1 MSSDELA
8 ISVCNLSKRY
18 EIYSTP
24 RDRLKQFLMPRL
36 HALAGRPGIQ
46 YFREFWALQD
56 VSFEVKKGESV
67 GIIGRNGSGKSTL
80 LQMICGTLSPTSGT
94 VQTSGRIAALLELGS
109 GFSPDFT
116 GRENVRMNAAV
127 LGLSSDEIDARFDDI
142 AAFADI
148 GQFIEQ
154 PVKTYSSGML
164 VRLAFA
170 VQVCVEPDILI
181 VDEALAV
188 GDALFQKRCFER
200 MEKLTSNG
208 TTLLFVSHDQ
218 ESVRTLTSRAVL
230 LRQGVVQ
237 MIGNSSEALLAYRKQ
252 LHEDESRALNESAL
266 QLKEK
271 AAAARA
277 AALAAASA
285 PSPAAVAPVLQDGG
299 TVAGETP
306 AVAARSSALSFG
318 DMEAEVLKVTL
329 RNAAGEESSHFEP
342 REMVRVE
349 IACLAHQD
357 LSNLNV
363 GLRIRNKEGVKLYS
377 WGTLNQDMAILGG
390 EASGDVFWHRHFKA
404 GQHFVVAFDFVCG
417 LGPNL
422 HEIQASIT
430 REGKPYYAEQHMLH
444 WMDEA
449 AFFTVTTNANVYHFG
464 GVADLRMRAQPLEL
478 NHGI

>member
-1 MSSDELA
+1 MSSNETA
-8 ISVCNLSKRY
+8 ISVRNLSKRY

-24 RDRLKQFLMPRL
+24 RDRLKQFVLPRL
-36 HALAGRPGIQ
+36 RSLTGRLPAQ
-46 YFREFWALQD
+46 YFKEFWALQD

-80 LQMICGTLSPTSGT
+80 LQMICGTLSPTSGM

-116 GRENVRMNAAV
+116 GRENVYMNAAV
-127 LGLSSDEIDARFDDI
+127 LGLTKDEIDARFDDI

-148 GQFIEQ
+148 GDFINQ

-237 MIGNSSEALLAYRKQ
+237 MIGNSGEALLAYRKQ

-277 AALAAASA
+277 AAISVAVPQATAPATQEAGATPDGALPTSSRSAS
-285 PSPAAVAPVLQDGG
+285 
-299 TVAGETP
+299 
-306 AVAARSSALSFG
+306 LSFG
-318 DMEAEVLKVTL
+318 DMEAEVLKVVV
-329 RNAAGEESSHFEP
+329 RNMNGEECSHFEP
-342 REMVRVE
+342 RDMVRVE
-349 IACLAHQD
+349 IECVAHHDLA
-357 LSNLNV
+357 NLNV
-363 GLRIRNKEGVKLYS
+363 GLRVRNKEGVKLYS

-390 EASGDVFWHRHFKA
+390 QASGEVFWQRSFKA
-404 GQHFVVAFDFVCG
+404 GQRFAVAFEFVCG

-464 GVADLRMRAQPLEL
+464 GVVDLRMRAQALEM

>member
-1 MSSDELA
+1 MSSNETA
-8 ISVCNLSKRY
+8 IRVSNLSKRY
-18 EIYSTP
+18 EIYDTP
-24 RDRLKQFLMPRL
+24 RDRLKQFVLPRL
-36 HALAGRPGIQ
+36 NGLAGRRVAP
-46 YFREFWALQD
+46 YFKEFWALQD
-56 VSFEVKKGESV
+56 VSFDVMRGESV

-80 LQMICGTLSPTSGT
+80 LQMICGTLSPTSGG

-116 GRENVRMNAAV
+116 GRENVNMNASV
-127 LGLSSDEIDARFDDI
+127 LGLSNDEIGARFDDI

-148 GQFIEQ
+148 GQFIDQ

-200 MEKLTSNG
+200 MERLTSNG

-230 LRQGVVQ
+230 LRKGVVQ
-237 MIGNSSEALLAYRKQ
+237 MIGNSGEALLAYRKQ
-252 LHEDESRALNESAL
+252 LHVDESRALNESAL
-266 QLKEK
+266 ALKEK
-271 AAAARA
+271 AAVARA
-277 AALAAASA
+277 AALGAASHVAVMAPADGAASVDAAASM
-285 PSPAAVAPVLQDGG
+285 S
-299 TVAGETP
+299 
-306 AVAARSSALSFG
+306 RSATMSFG
-318 DMEAEVLKVTL
+318 DMEAEVLKVSVL
-329 RNAAGEESSHFEP
+329 DAAGEECSHFDP
-342 REMVRVE
+342 RDTIRVQVE
-349 IACLAHQD
+349 CVAHQE
-357 LSNLNV
+357 LTHLNV

-390 EASGDVFWHRHFKA
+390 ETSGAVFWQRSFAA
-404 GQHFVVAFDFVCG
+404 GQRFTVAFEFVCG

-422 HEIQASIT
+422 HEIQASVT

-444 WMDEA
+444 WIDEA

-464 GVADLRMRAQPLEL
+464 GVVDLKMRARPLEI
-478 NHGI
+478 NNGI

>member
-1 MSSDELA
+1 
-8 ISVCNLSKRY
+8 
-18 EIYSTP
+18 
-24 RDRLKQFLMPRL
+24 
-36 HALAGRPGIQ
+36 
-46 YFREFWALQD
+46 
-56 VSFEVKKGESV
+56 
-67 GIIGRNGSGKSTL
+67 
-80 LQMICGTLSPTSGT
+80 
-94 VQTSGRIAALLELGS
+94 
-109 GFSPDFT
+109 
-116 GRENVRMNAAV
+116 
-127 LGLSSDEIDARFDDI
+127 
-142 AAFADI
+142 
-148 GQFIEQ
+148 
-154 PVKTYSSGML
+154 
-164 VRLAFA
+164 
-170 VQVCVEPDILI
+170 
-181 VDEALAV
+181 
-188 GDALFQKRCFER
+188 

-277 AALAAASA
+277 AALGAAAAA
-285 PSPAAVAPVLQDGG
+285 PAPQEAGSMVVAAKPA
-299 TVAGETP
+299 
-306 AVAARSSALSFG
+306 AARSSALSFG
-318 DMEAEVLKVTL
+318 DMEAEVLKVVL
-329 RNAAGEESSHFEP
+329 RNAAGEECSHFEP
-342 REMVRVE
+342 RDTVRVE
-349 IACLAHQD
+349 IACVAHQD
-357 LSNLNV
+357 LTNLNV

-390 EASGDVFWHRHFKA
+390 EASGDVFWHRSFKA
-404 GQHFVVAFDFVCG
+404 GQQFVVAFDFVCG

-464 GVADLRMRAQPLEL
+464 GVVDLRMRAQPLEL